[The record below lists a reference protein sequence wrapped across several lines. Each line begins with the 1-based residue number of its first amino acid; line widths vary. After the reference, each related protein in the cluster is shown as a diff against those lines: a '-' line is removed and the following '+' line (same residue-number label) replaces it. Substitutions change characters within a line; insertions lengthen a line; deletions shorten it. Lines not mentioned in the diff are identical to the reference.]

1 MLLLRITRKSEENA
15 EIMCLEASESC
26 LNGQILKEGELTE
39 RSLTFTFKLPLKM
52 NIPFGSA
59 NRNAC
64 INAQKDMDKK
74 LHKFINYL

>member
-39 RSLTFTFKLPLKM
+39 RSLTF
-52 NIPFGSA
+52 GSA